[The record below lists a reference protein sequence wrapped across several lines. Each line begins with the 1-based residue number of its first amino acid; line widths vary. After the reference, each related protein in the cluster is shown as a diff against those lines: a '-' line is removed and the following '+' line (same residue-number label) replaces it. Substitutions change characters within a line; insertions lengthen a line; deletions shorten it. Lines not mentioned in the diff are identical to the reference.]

1 MLPTTSVALEA
12 ISPTMC
18 VRLACPA
25 RVAFRQGA
33 RRRAS
38 TSSDAAIIGSIAH
51 RAIELAIKG
60 QSVDNAWSN
69 AVTESVGR
77 GKRPDTLPRLRRA
90 QLRYQMRVADA
101 LAFTEGVDESNIHC
115 EETLHNSDGT
125 LEGTPDLVVVRADG
139 CDVVDFKTGLVIDLD
154 EEMPKADYARQI
166 RIYAH
171 LAAVTYGAPAAR
183 GVLLSSRQGRVDV
196 DVSAGLIDEAV
207 REALD
212 RRQSFNHR
220 APGAQPPRAGEA
232 TCQWCEH
239 QVICDGF
246 WAAVDDA
253 SSGLAGAALR
263 GTIRS
268 APERSQ
274 NALLAVQIEVSLGA
288 DPDTVATIAEIPI
301 GDATD
306 WAVGDEIS
314 VTSLRRRSLEHD
326 VYTCTPRSATHR
338 WSA

>member
-25 RVAFRQGA
+25 RVAFRQGG

-60 QSVDNAWSN
+60 QTVDDAWST
-69 AVTESVGR
+69 AVAESESR
-77 GKRPDTLPRLRRA
+77 GEQPDTLPRLRRA
-90 QLRYQMRVADA
+90 LLRYQMRVADA
-101 LAFTEGVDESNIHC
+101 LAFTEGADESNIHC
-115 EETLHNSDGT
+115 EETLYSSDGT
-125 LEGTPDLVVVRADG
+125 LEGTPDLVVVRAVG
-139 CDVVDFKTGLVIDLD
+139 CDVVDFKTGLVVDLD

-171 LAAVTYGAPAAR
+171 LAAEAYGAPAAR
-183 GVLLSSRQGRVDV
+183 GVLLSFRQGQVDV
-196 DVSAGLIDEAV
+196 DVSPGLIDEAV
-207 REALD
+207 REALQ
-212 RRQSFNHR
+212 RRQAFNDG
-220 APGAQPPRAGEA
+220 APGAQPPHAGEA

-246 WAAVDDA
+246 WTAVGDA
-253 SSGLAGAALR
+253 SSGLAGSALR
-263 GTIRS
+263 GMICG

-274 NALLAVQIEVSLGA
+274 NGLLAVQIEVSAGA
-288 DPDTVATIAEIPI
+288 DPGTVATIAEIPI
-301 GDATD
+301 NEAANWT
-306 WAVGDEIS
+306 VGDE
-314 VTSLRRRSLEHD
+314 VGFTALRLRSD
-326 VYTCTPRSATHR
+326 DNTVYIFAQSSRSYR
-338 WSA
+338 WTT